1 MKERKQKMNTLLKI
15 SLCGL
20 IITLT
25 MTTGIYANARTLEKN
40 VHEGANIQNVSD
52 AEAWL
57 ESYFEKNGINI
68 EIGTPEYV
76 DYLTDILVFENDKTM
91 KKEKEYDDIKLYASE
106 YLSCLN
112 GPDMIV
118 DEEKEKMMLNTEEQ
132 EKSLVQIE
140 KEATKESVETENKNS
155 NLYKVSVASAANK
168 YSDSN
173 AVKYAKKWAKKR
185 NPRYKSYSSDCTNF
199 VSQCVNAGGKKMNTP
214 KSIPE
219 GVKSSTNYW
228 YSLRYQEWHANN
240 YIYRWRETTSFIR
253 VSDFFTYW
261 EKKGIK
267 KANYSSKTKLQNGV
281 AVGDVVQLKNGNGKW
296 FHTIIITGGS
306 KGNRKYCGH
315 SSNRLDEPVKNI
327 SGAVSYRV
335 LKF

>member
-1 MKERKQKMNTLLKI
+1 MNKFSRI

-20 IITLT
+20 IIMLT
-25 MTTGIYANARTLEKN
+25 MTTGIYANEKSQSQSASE
-40 VHEGANIQNVSD
+40 VAKIQNVSD
-52 AEAWL
+52 AETWL
-57 ESYFEKNGINI
+57 KSYFKKNGISI
-68 EIGTPEYV
+68 EVGTSEYV
-76 DYLTDILVFENDKTM
+76 DYLTDILMFENDKVIR
-91 KKEKEYDDIKLYASE
+91 KEKEYEDIKLYASE

-112 GPDMIV
+112 GPDMII
-118 DEEKEKMMLNTEEQ
+118 DKKKDKMILNAKERK
-132 EKSLVQIE
+132 KSLVQIE
-140 KEATKESVETENKNS
+140 KEAAAERFETEDN
-155 NLYKVSVASAANK
+155 NLYKISATSSTNK
-168 YSDSN
+168 YSDSS

-199 VSQCVNAGGKKMNTP
+199 VSQCVKAGGKKMSTP

-219 GVKSSTNYW
+219 GVKSSTKHW

-240 YIYRWRETTSFIR
+240 YVYRWRETTSFIR

-267 KANYSSKTKLQNGV
+267 KVNYPSKAKLQNGV

-327 SGAVSYRV
+327 SGAVSYRA